1 MPNSIQIKRCVR
13 KEPTTREDYLLR
25 KLKKQGLL
33 VDTEK
38 PVYNLPKAPGV
49 FSLGPDYSPVQ
60 VPNDAV
66 TQPVE
71 ELDITSL
78 NSVRDSMKDLF

>member
-1 MPNSIQIKRCVR
+1 MPNSIQIKRCMR

-33 VDTEK
+33 VDTEQ

-66 TQPVE
+66 TQPVA

-78 NSVRDSMKDLF
+78 NSLRDSMRELF